1 MTPADIIRMAREAGF
16 GPAVEWPEC
25 YPPFERFAV
34 IVAAA
39 KQLEIEGLRIRLLAA
54 ERGEQEAA
62 RAEDLHRQAEALL
75 TGDER
80 QAVANAVAVERE
92 ACAKVCN
99 DLYPHSGYHPTLR
112 KAAGNCAAAI
122 RARNQQTGAPS

>member
-54 ERGEQEAA
+54 ERGEQESA
-62 RAEDLHRQAEALL
+62 RAEDLYRQAEALL

-80 QAVANAVAVERE
+80 QASRKQALEDAAQVCESAGHHWIGPVAQVLFDVAEKIKE
-92 ACAKVCN
+92 
-99 DLYPHSGYHPTLR
+99 LE
-112 KAAGNCAAAI
+112 
-122 RARNQQTGAPS
+122 

>member
-62 RAEDLHRQAEALL
+62 RAEDLYRQAEALL

-80 QAVANAVAVERE
+80 QASRKQALADAAQV
-92 ACAKVCN
+92 CAGVCTPN
-99 DLYPHSGYHPTLR
+99 LNSFGDGYNQ
-112 KAAGNCAAAI
+112 AALDCEKSI
-122 RARNQQTGAPS
+122 KELK